1 MKRVAAKDLSVKPF
15 RRASDWTAWLEQ
27 HHETSPGLWVRIGK
41 AGSRVASVTYAEAL
55 EVALCY
61 GWIDGQKNK
70 HDATSWLQKFT
81 PRGPRSL
88 WSRINREK
96 AEVLVRD
103 GRMRPAGLRAI
114 ERAKASGLWDNA
126 YDSSS
131 QSGVPADLEAEL
143 EKHPKAKAFFA
154 TLDRANRYA
163 ILWRLQTAKKP
174 ETRAKRLV
182 LFVSMLTNGRR
193 LHP

>member
-1 MKRVAAKDLSVKPF
+1 MKAKRATKELAVKPF
-15 RRASDWTAWLEQ
+15 RRTADWTAWLEK
-27 HHETSPGLWVRIGK
+27 HHETSSGLWMRIGK
-41 AGSRVASVTYAEAL
+41 VGSRVASVAYAEAL

-96 AEVLVRD
+96 AEVLIRD

-143 EKHPKAKAFFA
+143 EKRPKAKAFFA
-154 TLDRANRYA
+154 TLNRANRYA
-163 ILWRLQTAKKP
+163 ILWRLQTAAKA
-174 ETRAKRLV
+174 ETRARRLTQ
-182 LFVSMLTNGRR
+182 LVSMLMKGEK
-193 LHP
+193 HH